1 MSMKLIPLF
10 ALCSAVILA
19 GCSNLSNQTRYQFDP
34 LPAPEYKP
42 GELNR
47 ESLYQLLQAEIAGQR
62 GMFPQALKGY
72 MHQSKLTGD
81 AGVAERATH
90 IAQYLRQPGPIQQ
103 AAKLW
108 IKADPDN
115 AEPYQISASILLFQG
130 KFDEALPLLEQ
141 ALKNNQPQTLAL
153 IDSRVA
159 QMPPAAV
166 NAYQQLI
173 STQLLATPESAEL
186 HRSNGVLLRRQGKFS
201 EALAAFDRSEK
212 LAPEQLDT
220 LVQKADLLRTTNQT
234 LAALA
239 VVKKGLKEAP
249 DNRQLKLISIQ
260 LLFDSQQTDA
270 ATRAALAMI
279 EENPRDP
286 QLHLYLSLLMLDA
299 ERTEPASQ
307 VLTELL
313 KTNPKDSTPS
323 FYLGHV
329 AEKHD
334 QPDAA
339 LKHYLNVSNGPKL
352 FPAFSQI
359 SSLLDSAEQQQRL
372 QQILL
377 DGRSRYPHIALQLY
391 VLEAEWLHLY
401 DLTDS
406 ALAVLEG
413 ALQEYPDE
421 THLLYT
427 RAMLVETS
435 DFPQA
440 EQDLRKILASE
451 PDNALALN
459 ALGYLMSLYTER
471 YEEALALVSKALSL
485 KPDDAATQDSMG
497 WILFRL
503 NRADEAVVF
512 LEQAHEQL
520 PEPEV
525 AGHLVEVYY
534 ALGQP
539 ERAQALLKQS
549 LEMNPD
555 SSFLQDVAEK
565 LGL

>member
-19 GCSNLSNQTRYQFDP
+19 GCSNLSNQAHYQFEP

-72 MHQSKLTGD
+72 MQQSRLTGD

-90 IAQYLRQPGPIQQ
+90 IAQYLREPAPIQQ
-103 AAKLW
+103 AAQLW
-108 IKADPDN
+108 IKADPNN
-115 AEPYQISASILLFQG
+115 AEPYQISASILLLQG

-166 NAYQQLI
+166 TAYQQLV
-173 STQLLATPESAEL
+173 STQLQATPDSADL

-201 EALAAFDRSEK
+201 EALAAFDSAEK
-212 LAPEQLDT
+212 LAPQQLDI

-234 LAALA
+234 RTALA
-239 VVKKGLKEAP
+239 VVKKGLKKYP

-260 LLFDSQQTDA
+260 LQFDNKHHSA
-270 ATRAALAMI
+270 ATKAAMEMI
-279 EENPRDP
+279 SKTPRDP
-286 QLHLYLSLLMLDA
+286 QLHLYLALLMLDA
-299 ERTEPASQ
+299 ERTEQAGQ
-307 VLTELL
+307 VLTRLL
-313 KTNPKDSTPS
+313 ETNPKDSTPE

-329 AEKHD
+329 AEKND
-334 QPDAA
+334 DPQAA
-339 LKHYLNVSNGPKL
+339 LAHYLNVTGGPKL
-352 FPAFSQI
+352 FPAFSRI
-359 SSLLDSAEQQQRL
+359 SNLLDSAEQQQRL
-372 QQILL
+372 QQVLA
-377 DGRSRYPHIALQLY
+377 DGRAQYPHIALQLF

-401 DLTDS
+401 DLTDN
-406 ALAVLEG
+406 ALAILED

-427 RAMLVETS
+427 RAMLIESS

-440 EQDLRKILASE
+440 EQDLRKILSLQ

-471 YEEALALVSKALSL
+471 YDEALALISQALAL
-485 KPDDAATQDSMG
+485 KPEDAATLDSMG
-497 WILFRL
+497 WVLFRMG
-503 NRADEAVVF
+503 RTEEAMTF
-512 LEQAHEQL
+512 LEQAHELL

-525 AGHLVEVYY
+525 AGHLVEVYHS
-534 ALGQP
+534 LGQVA
-539 ERAQALLKQS
+539 RAETLLKQS
-549 LEMNPD
+549 LEANPD
-555 SSFLQDVAEK
+555 SSYLQDVADK
-565 LGL
+565 LGF